1 METEKGIFLPG
12 TNGEENGFDAT
23 STNKRP
29 VGKTRANNRSHR
41 NSFSQLIHIY
51 IGPGLHG
58 DFKAANR
65 SVEPQQ
71 TEMNRLCG
79 CNVVLQFGLGSLY
92 HEFLMAI
99 CTAFQIPLLTYTVW
113 LRCVCVCVGGGGI
126 DMGRQNCTSQ
136 GRKENGLGSIPVR
149 LAFGTDRNR
158 VITNRKN
165 RNRLVLLFISVR
177 WRISDRTWT

>member
-58 DFKAANR
+58 GFKAANR

-113 LRCVCVCVGGGGI
+113 LRCVCGGGGGYRHGAPKLYI
-126 DMGRQNCTSQ
+126 ARSK
-136 GRKENGLGSIPVR
+136 REWVR
-149 LAFGTDRNR
+149 LDSGAACVWNG
-158 VITNRKN
+158 
-165 RNRLVLLFISVR
+165 SEQ
-177 WRISDRTWT
+177 SDHNEPTEPE